1 MPPAGG
7 RLALASRAADGVSAG
22 IPIVPVDPQLLQA
35 LVKSIVSC
43 LGTAPGL
50 PVSHFQQ
57 KATRSRHSLH
67 SPHRPSLVLA
77 RARKNIS
84 RASVAL
90 AESAQRRVPHR
101 KQEMTFSASKERRA
115 GGCPGCRSTGL
126 SPAQRWLPPH
136 RSHRATLED
145 GAGCICSPTG
155 RRSGNIPSRWAPGSI
170 SSKSP
175 QSPSFEPRCHRPGGP
190 FSYGGRKKGRKTN
203 ARAPEGRPGRC
214 RSLEVL
220 PSRSRPLAAF

>member
-1 MPPAGG
+1 M
-7 RLALASRAADGVSAG
+7 
-22 IPIVPVDPQLLQA
+22 
-35 LVKSIVSC
+35 
-43 LGTAPGL
+43 
-50 PVSHFQQ
+50 SHFQQ
-57 KATRSRHSLH
+57 KATVAPDIPFIRHIDLH
-67 SPHRPSLVLA
+67 LFS

-115 GGCPGCRSTGL
+115 GGCAGCRSTGL

-145 GAGCICSPTG
+145 GAGCICSRPAAGPGTW
-155 RRSGNIPSRWAPGSI
+155 SRWAPGSS
-170 SSKSP
+170 SSKAP
-175 QSPSFEPRCHRPGGP
+175 QSPCFEPRCHGPGGP
-190 FSYGGRKKGRKTN
+190 FSYEGRKNGRKTN

-220 PSRSRPLAAF
+220 PSRSRPWWRPWEWDQPASVSRTSLDGEVAGPGRQAWLGPSVRCPS